1 METLLQL
8 YKDTFG
14 YTPASIQQ
22 LDKAGSN
29 RTYIRF
35 TAPEGTTCIGV
46 IGLSQTEND
55 AFIYL
60 TRHFHHLGLNV
71 PELIAVSDAGC
82 CYLQTDLGT
91 QSLYQAL
98 SKGRTSGNYSQE
110 ERAMLAK
117 TLRALAHLQ
126 VKGATDLDFSQ
137 LIPPVRFDKMAATFD
152 LNYFKYCFLR
162 TTGVP
167 YDEVALEHDFEQFAN
182 ALVTC
187 AAASPNVTFLY
198 RDFQARNVMLKDGEP
213 YFIDYQGGLQGPLHY
228 DVASFL
234 WQASARYY
242 NELRQAMVEE
252 YLDELATLIEVDRE
266 KFKTNLM
273 QFVLFR
279 TLQVL
284 GAYGMLGRFERKPY
298 FIQSTPGAL
307 QNLDALIKSG
317 VADAYPYLKQTL
329 IAMLEKEYYKVDAT
343 THTAQKTEGLHVRV
357 FSFSYKKSGIPEDTS
372 GNGGGYVFD
381 CRSTHNPGK
390 YEPYKKLTG
399 LDAPVIKFL
408 EDDGEILHFLE
419 SVYKLAEFHVE
430 RYMERGFTDLM
441 FSFGCTG
448 GQHRSVYSAQH
459 LAEHLHQKYN
469 IHVTVDHREQG
480 VFQELKPEV

>member
-1 METLLQL
+1 MDTLLQL

-14 YTPASIQQ
+14 YAPASIQQ

-35 TAPEGTTCIGV
+35 TAPDGTTCIGV
-46 IGLSQTEND
+46 IGFSQTEND

-60 TRHFHHLGLNV
+60 TSHFHRLGLNV

-110 ERAMLAK
+110 ERALLAK

-167 YDEVALEHDFEQFAN
+167 YDEVALEHDFEQLAN
-182 ALVTC
+182 ELVTC
-187 AAASPNVTFLY
+187 ATASPNVTFLY

-234 WQASARYY
+234 WQASARYSD
-242 NELRQAMVEE
+242 ELRQEMVEE

-266 KFKTNLM
+266 KFKADLM

-298 FIQSTPGAL
+298 FIQSTPAAL
-307 QNLDALIKSG
+307 ENLKTLLETGTAKG
-317 VADAYPYLKQTL
+317 YPYL
-329 IAMLEKEYYKVDAT
+329 EKILNALVDAELIQKST
-343 THTAQKTEGLHVRV
+343 PAQEKHEGLHVRV

-408 EDDGEILHFLE
+408 EEDGEILQFLE

-480 VFQELKPEV
+480 VSQELKPEV

>member
-1 METLLQL
+1 MTKLLQL
-8 YKDTFG
+8 YRNTFG
-14 YTPASIQQ
+14 YEPASIAQ

-35 TAPEGTTCIGV
+35 TAPDGTTCIGV
-46 IGLSQTEND
+46 VGLSQTEND

-60 TRHFHHLGLNV
+60 TRHFHALGLNV
-71 PELIAVSDAGC
+71 PELIAASDAGC

-91 QSLYQAL
+91 TSLYQAL
-98 SKGRTSGNYSQE
+98 SKGRASGKYSQE
-110 ERAMLAK
+110 ERTLLAK
-117 TLRALAHLQ
+117 TLRALAHVQ
-126 VKGATDLDFSQ
+126 VKGATDLDFNQ
-137 LIPPVRFDKMAATFD
+137 LIPPIRFDKMAAMFD

-162 TTGVP
+162 TTSVA
-167 YDEVALEHDFEQFAN
+167 YDEVALENDFNRFSEQ
-182 ALVTC
+182 LVAC
-187 AAASPNVTFLY
+187 AVASPNVTFLY

-234 WQASARYY
+234 WQASARYDD
-242 NELRQAMVEE
+242 ELRKEMVAE
-252 YLDELATLIEVDRE
+252 YLGELAKLIEIDGK
-266 KFKTNLM
+266 KFEEDLQ

-298 FIQSTPGAL
+298 FIQSTPAAL
-307 QNLDALIKSG
+307 ENLKALLEAG
-317 VADAYPYLKQTL
+317 VAKEYPYMQKVLNAL
-329 IAMLEKEYYKVDAT
+329 VDAELI
-343 THTAQKTEGLHVRV
+343 QKSASTQEKHEGLHVRV

-399 LDAPVIKFL
+399 LDAPVIQFL
-408 EDDGEILHFLE
+408 EEDGEILQFLE
-419 SVYKLAEFHVE
+419 SVYKLADFHVE

-459 LAEHLHQKYN
+459 LAEHLHKKYN
-469 IHVTVDHREQG
+469 IHVTIDHREQG
-480 VFQELKPEV
+480 VFQELKPLTIR

>member
-14 YTPASIQQ
+14 YAPASIQQ

-35 TAPEGTTCIGV
+35 TAPDGTTCIGV

-60 TRHFHHLGLNV
+60 TSHFHHLGLNV

-110 ERAMLAK
+110 ERALLAK

-167 YDEVALEHDFEQFAN
+167 YDEVALEHEFEQFAN

-187 AAASPNVTFLY
+187 ATASPNVTFLY

-234 WQASARYY
+234 WQASARYSD
-242 NELRQAMVEE
+242 ELRQAMVEE

-343 THTAQKTEGLHVRV
+343 TQTVQKTEGLHVRV

-399 LDAPVIKFL
+399 LDAPVIQFL
-408 EDDGEILHFLE
+408 EEDGEILQFLE

>member
-14 YTPASIQQ
+14 YAPASIQQ

-35 TAPEGTTCIGV
+35 TAPDGTTCIGV

-60 TRHFHHLGLNV
+60 TRHFHRLGLNV

-110 ERAMLAK
+110 ERALLAK

-187 AAASPNVTFLY
+187 ATASPNVTFLY

-234 WQASARYY
+234 WQASARYSD
-242 NELRQAMVEE
+242 ELRQAMVEE

-317 VADAYPYLKQTL
+317 VADAYPHLKQTL

-343 THTAQKTEGLHVRV
+343 TQMTQKTEGIHVRV

-399 LDAPVIKFL
+399 LDAPVIQFL
-408 EDDGEILHFLE
+408 EEDGEILQFLE

-480 VFQELKPEV
+480 VFQELKPKV

>member
-14 YTPASIQQ
+14 YAPAAVQQ

-29 RTYIRF
+29 RTYIRL
-35 TAPEGTTCIGV
+35 TAPDGSTCIGV
-46 IGLSQTEND
+46 IGLSKTEND

-60 TRHFHHLGLNV
+60 TRHFHALGLNV
-71 PELIAVSDAGC
+71 PELIAVSEQGC

-98 SKGRTSGNYSQE
+98 SKGRTSGNYSEE
-110 ERAMLAK
+110 ERTLLAK
-117 TLRALAHLQ
+117 TMRALAHVQ
-126 VKGATDLDFSQ
+126 VKGARDLDFNQ
-137 LIPPVRFDKMAATFD
+137 LIPPVRFDKMAAMFD

-167 YDEVALEHDFEQFAN
+167 YDEVALEHDFNRFAEQ
-182 ALVTC
+182 LVAC
-187 AAASPNVTFLY
+187 ASSSETVTFLY
-198 RDFQARNVMLKDGEP
+198 RDFQARNVMLKEDEP

-234 WQASARYY
+234 WQASAHYSD
-242 NELRQAMVEE
+242 ELRQTMVEE
-252 YLDELATLIEVDRE
+252 YLDELATLIEVDRK
-266 KFKTNLM
+266 KFKADLM

-307 QNLDALIKSG
+307 ENLHTLLTSG
-317 VADAYPYLKQTL
+317 VADAYPYLKQVLTSL
-329 IAMLEKEYYKVDAT
+329 IEVELLKKAPATQPTEKK
-343 THTAQKTEGLHVRV
+343 EGLHVRV

-399 LDAPVIKFL
+399 LQEPVIKFL
-408 EDDGEILHFLE
+408 EDDGEILRFLE

-459 LAEHLHQKYN
+459 LAEHLHKKYN

-480 VFQELKPEV
+480 VFQELIPV

>member
-14 YTPASIQQ
+14 YAPASIQQ

-35 TAPEGTTCIGV
+35 TAPDGTTCIGV
-46 IGLSQTEND
+46 IGFSQTEND

-60 TRHFHHLGLNV
+60 TSHFHRLGLNV

-91 QSLYQAL
+91 QSLYQVL

-110 ERAMLAK
+110 ERALLAK

-167 YDEVALEHDFEQFAN
+167 YDEVALEHDFEQLAN

-187 AAASPNVTFLY
+187 ATASPNVTFLY

-234 WQASARYY
+234 WQASARYSD
-242 NELRQAMVEE
+242 ELRQAMVEE

-266 KFKTNLM
+266 KFKADLM

-343 THTAQKTEGLHVRV
+343 TQTAQKNEGLHVRV

-390 YEPYKKLTG
+390 YEPYKRLTG
-399 LDAPVIKFL
+399 LDAPVIQFL
-408 EDDGEILHFLE
+408 EEDGEILQFLE

-480 VFQELKPEV
+480 VFQELKPKV

>member
-8 YKDTFG
+8 YKDTYG
-14 YTPASIQQ
+14 YEPASIQQ

-35 TAPEGTTCIGV
+35 TAPDGTTCIGV
-46 IGLSQTEND
+46 IGLSKTEND

-60 TRHFHHLGLNV
+60 TRHFHQLGLNV
-71 PELIAVSDAGC
+71 PKLIAVAEQGC
-82 CYLQTDLGT
+82 CYLQTDLGKD
-91 QSLYQAL
+91 SLYQAL
-98 SKGRTSGNYSQE
+98 SKGRSSGNYSTD
-110 ERAMLAK
+110 ERTLIAK
-117 TLRALAHLQ
+117 TLRALAHIQ
-126 VKGATDLDFSQ
+126 VEGAKNLDFNQ

-162 TTGVP
+162 TTEVA
-167 YDEVALEHDFEQFAN
+167 YDEVALEHDFNRFADQ
-182 ALVTC
+182 LVAC
-187 AAASPNVTFLY
+187 ASASPNVTFLY
-198 RDFQARNVMLKDGEP
+198 RDFQARNVMLKGGEP

-234 WQASARYY
+234 WQASARYSD
-242 NELRQAMVEE
+242 ELRTAMVEE
-252 YLDELATLIEVDRE
+252 YLDELSTLIEVDRE
-266 KFKTNLM
+266 KFKTDLM

-284 GAYGMLGRFERKPY
+284 GAYGMLGRTQRKPY

-307 QNLDALIKSG
+307 ENLHTLLTAG
-317 VADAYPYLKQTL
+317 VADAYPYLKQVLTSL
-329 IAMLEKEYYKVDAT
+329 IEAELLKKAPATQPAEKK
-343 THTAQKTEGLHVRV
+343 EGLHVRV

-399 LDAPVIKFL
+399 LQEPVIKFL
-408 EDDGEILHFLE
+408 EDDGEILRFLE

-459 LAEHLHQKYN
+459 LAEHLHKKYN

-480 VFQELKPEV
+480 VFQELIPI

>member
-14 YTPASIQQ
+14 YAPASIQQ

-35 TAPEGTTCIGV
+35 TAPDGTTCIGV
-46 IGLSQTEND
+46 IGFSQTEND

-60 TRHFHHLGLNV
+60 TRHFHRLGLNV

-110 ERAMLAK
+110 ERALLAK

-187 AAASPNVTFLY
+187 ATASPNVTFLY

-234 WQASARYY
+234 WQASARYSD
-242 NELRQAMVEE
+242 ELRQEMVEE

-266 KFKTNLM
+266 KFKADLM
-273 QFVLFR
+273 LFVLFR

-298 FIQSTPGAL
+298 FIQSTPAAL
-307 QNLDALIKSG
+307 ENLKTLLETGTAKG
-317 VADAYPYLKQTL
+317 YPYL
-329 IAMLEKEYYKVDAT
+329 EKILNALVDAELIQKST
-343 THTAQKTEGLHVRV
+343 PAQEKHEGLHVRV

-408 EDDGEILHFLE
+408 EEDGEILQFLE

-480 VFQELKPEV
+480 VFQELKPKV

>member
-1 METLLQL
+1 MDTLIQL

-14 YTPASIQQ
+14 FSPTATTP

-29 RTYIRF
+29 RTYIRMA
-35 TAPEGTTCIGV
+35 APDGTTCIGV

-60 TRHFHHLGLNV
+60 TRHFHALGLNV
-71 PELIAVSDAGC
+71 PELIAVSEKGC
-82 CYLQTDLGT
+82 CYLQSDLGT
-91 QSLYQAL
+91 TSLYQAL
-98 SKGRTSGNYSQE
+98 SAGRTSGNYNAE
-110 ERAMLAK
+110 ERELIAK
-117 TLRALAHLQ
+117 TLRALAQVQ
-126 VKGATDLDFSQ
+126 VKGAAGLDFNQ
-137 LIPPVRFDKMAATFD
+137 LIPPVQFDQMAATFD

-162 TTGVP
+162 TTNVA
-167 YDEVALEHDFEQFAN
+167 YDEVALEHDFKRFADD
-182 ALVTC
+182 LVAC
-187 AAASPNVTFLY
+187 ATASKHVTFLY

-213 YFIDYQGGLQGPLHY
+213 YFIDYQGGMKGPLHY

-234 WQASARYY
+234 WQASARYPDH
-242 NELRQAMVEE
+242 LRQEMVDV
-252 YLDELATLIEVDRE
+252 YLDALEDLIDVDRL
-266 KFKTNLM
+266 KFKTDLM
-273 QFVLFR
+273 RFVLFR

-298 FIQSTPGAL
+298 FIQSTPAAL
-307 QNLDALIKSG
+307 ENLKGLLMAG
-317 VADAYPYLKQTL
+317 VASDYPYMEGVLLKL
-329 IAMLEKEYYKVDAT
+329 VEAELRKETIPTCK
-343 THTAQKTEGLHVRV
+343 QEERKGLHVRV
-357 FSFSYKKSGIPEDTS
+357 FSFSYKKSGIPTDCS

-399 LDAPVIKFL
+399 LDAPVIQFL
-408 EDDGEILHFLE
+408 EEDGEILQFLE
-419 SVYKLAEFHVE
+419 SVYKLADFHVE

-480 VFQELKPEV
+480 ISQEFTPKA

>member
-14 YTPASIQQ
+14 YAPASIQQ

-35 TAPEGTTCIGV
+35 TAPDGTTCIGV

-60 TRHFHHLGLNV
+60 TSHFHRLRLNV

-110 ERAMLAK
+110 ERALLAK

-126 VKGATDLDFSQ
+126 VTGATDLDFSQ

-187 AAASPNVTFLY
+187 DTASPNVTFLY

-234 WQASARYY
+234 WQASARYSD
-242 NELRQAMVEE
+242 ELRQAMVEE

-329 IAMLEKEYYKVDAT
+329 VAMLEKEYYKVDAT
-343 THTAQKTEGLHVRV
+343 TQTAQKNEGLHVRV

-399 LDAPVIKFL
+399 LDVPVIQFL
-408 EDDGEILHFLE
+408 EEDGEILQFLE

>member
-14 YTPASIQQ
+14 YAPASIQQ

-35 TAPEGTTCIGV
+35 TAPDGTTCIGV
-46 IGLSQTEND
+46 IGFSQTEND

-60 TRHFHHLGLNV
+60 TRHFRRLGLNV

-110 ERAMLAK
+110 ECALLAK

-187 AAASPNVTFLY
+187 ATASPNVTFLY

-234 WQASARYY
+234 WQASARYSD
-242 NELRQAMVEE
+242 ELRQAMVEE

-266 KFKTNLM
+266 KFKADLM

-298 FIQSTPGAL
+298 FIQSTPAAL
-307 QNLDALIKSG
+307 ENLKTLLEAGTAKD
-317 VADAYPYLKQTL
+317 YPYL
-329 IAMLEKEYYKVDAT
+329 EKILNALVDAELIQKST
-343 THTAQKTEGLHVRV
+343 PAQKKHEGLHVRV

-408 EDDGEILHFLE
+408 EEDGEILHFLE

-480 VFQELKPEV
+480 VSQELKPKV

>member
-1 METLLQL
+1 MDTLIQL
-8 YKDTFG
+8 YEDTFG
-14 YTPASIQQ
+14 FSPASTTP

-29 RTYIRF
+29 RTYIRL
-35 TAPEGTTCIGV
+35 TAPDGTTSIGV

-60 TRHFHHLGLNV
+60 TRHFHALGLNV
-71 PELIAVSDAGC
+71 PELIAVSEKGC
-82 CYLQTDLGT
+82 CYLQSDLGT
-91 QSLYQAL
+91 TSLYQAL
-98 SKGRTSGNYSQE
+98 STGRTSGNYNAD
-110 ERAMLAK
+110 ERKLIAK
-117 TLRALAHLQ
+117 TLRALAQVQ
-126 VKGATDLDFSQ
+126 VKGAEDLDFNR
-137 LIPPVRFDKMAATFD
+137 LIPPVQFDLMAATFD

-162 TTGVP
+162 TTSVA
-167 YDEVALEHDFEQFAN
+167 YDEVALEHDFKRFAED
-182 ALVTC
+182 LVAC
-187 AAASPNVTFLY
+187 ATASKNVTFLY

-213 YFIDYQGGLQGPLHY
+213 YFIDYQGGMKGPLHY
-228 DVASFL
+228 DIASFL
-234 WQASARYY
+234 WQASARYADD
-242 NELRQAMVEE
+242 LRQEMVEV
-252 YLDELATLIEVDRE
+252 YLDALEELIEVDRQ
-266 KFKTNLM
+266 KFKADLM
-273 QFVLFR
+273 RFVLFR

-298 FIQSTPGAL
+298 FIQSTPPAL
-307 QNLDALIKSG
+307 ENLEGLLHAG
-317 VADAYPYLKQTL
+317 VARDYPYMEGVLQKLVEAELRKEATPTCKQ
-329 IAMLEKEYYKVDAT
+329 EERK
-343 THTAQKTEGLHVRV
+343 GLHVRV
-357 FSFSYKKSGIPEDTS
+357 FSFSYKKSGIPTDFS

-399 LDAPVIKFL
+399 LDAPVIQFL
-408 EDDGEILHFLE
+408 EDDGEILQFLE
-419 SVYKLAEFHVE
+419 SVYKLADFHVE

-480 VFQELKPEV
+480 IFQEFTPIA